1 MISQL
6 NKAAKCKAS
15 LQEFAT
21 SHDVVFTANM
31 TMDQIYGR
39 VEQKLTLMVPPTT
52 TDKVNFGEYANLE
65 YGQLLEDHPQYASW
79 VQKTAKEGDC
89 NWRLARLASWLNEGP
104 PAPRHQKK
112 LVTKGGKGRGKSSQ
126 QQADDSSNASWGKV
140 SQASSSELS
149 ALKEELDR
157 LRSENAELTLQME
170 RNKSR
175 KEMWNALA
183 ESDTADDHVCFSQ
196 CPQTQCSDNHK
207 RLGYAWQEHNN
218 PFGAC
223 WQDLVHS
230 QRLFLLEIACS
241 EHSVLSA
248 EVHRQMGTNAAQ
260 RCSIWNG
267 YDLTAETGVR
277 KLKKLI
283 SATRPV
289 HIWVSCD
296 CGPFSPLQRLNT
308 SKPGQQQALDQKRQ
322 VRLCSVSRGHRSC
335 QVCSPTWY

>member
-1 MISQL
+1 MPTVTKEELIEQIEALGVVAPKSFGVRQLRSLLSETRASIDVPKTLTLKNMISQL

-175 KEMWNALA
+175 KEM
-183 ESDTADDHVCFSQ
+183 
-196 CPQTQCSDNHK
+196 
-207 RLGYAWQEHNN
+207 
-218 PFGAC
+218 
-223 WQDLVHS
+223 
-230 QRLFLLEIACS
+230 
-241 EHSVLSA
+241 
-248 EVHRQMGTNAAQ
+248 
-260 RCSIWNG
+260 
-267 YDLTAETGVR
+267 
-277 KLKKLI
+277 
-283 SATRPV
+283 
-289 HIWVSCD
+289 
-296 CGPFSPLQRLNT
+296 
-308 SKPGQQQALDQKRQ
+308 
-322 VRLCSVSRGHRSC
+322 
-335 QVCSPTWY
+335 